1 MVFDN
6 GGASGYGRPSATALK
21 GQDIYARPT
30 SRVLEIDPVTLKLV
44 WSYTAAA
51 FFATNISGAQRLA
64 NGNTLITEGP
74 DGRLF
79 EVDKEGSIVW
89 EYVNPVFSSR
99 KGRPAKSVYRAYRVP
114 YAWIPQI
121 TRPTERAVTPPNVE
135 ASRVQ

>member
-6 GGASGYGRPSATALK
+6 GGSSGYGKPSPIALQ
-21 GQDIYARPT
+21 GEGLYARST

-44 WSYTAAA
+44 WSYTAPA

-79 EVDKEGSIVW
+79 EVTREGAIVW
-89 EYVNPVFSSR
+89 EYVFPFYSGARATN
-99 KGRPAKSVYRAYRVP
+99 SVYRGYRLP
-114 YAWIPQI
+114 YAWIPQLQ
-121 TRPTERAVTPPNVE
+121 RPAERPVKAPAPGE
-135 ASRVQ
+135 FRVP